1 MWGNTLGCD
10 HTRDVNIQCSIT
22 PPQGELVGW
31 CWHEL
36 VAIQI
41 HGGPQRRAQQ
51 ADMLAPRMRAVQLR
65 LVGGTEKRDPATGAL
80 TYING
85 RLEVFYQGQWG
96 TVCRVWPAW
105 MCKAWPARRGPAPA
119 DRPPQLI
126 ACLLHCRSVLRALK
140 MRMPKWLVA
149 SWGIPF
155 LDVPLAESLG
165 WEAIQSG

>member
-51 ADMLAPRMRAVQLR
+51 ADVLAPRMRAVQLR
-65 LVGGTEKRDPATGAL
+65 LVGGVVQKDSFDRVIYA
-80 TYING
+80 NG

-96 TVCRVWPAW
+96 TVRVVV
-105 MCKAWPARRGPAPA
+105 ARTGVRKG
-119 DRPPQLI
+119 RL
-126 ACLLHCRSVLRALK
+126 
-140 MRMPKWLVA
+140 
-149 SWGIPF
+149 
-155 LDVPLAESLG
+155 
-165 WEAIQSG
+165 